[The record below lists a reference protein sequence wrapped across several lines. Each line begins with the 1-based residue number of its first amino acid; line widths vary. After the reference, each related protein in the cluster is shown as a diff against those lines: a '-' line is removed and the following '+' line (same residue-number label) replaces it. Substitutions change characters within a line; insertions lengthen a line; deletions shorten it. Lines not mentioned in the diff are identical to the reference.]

1 MRELKRFTI
10 AACCVLAAASAGV
23 SAQSFPAKTVRII
36 VPFPPG
42 GTTDILAREVALQIQ
57 PRWGV
62 PVIVENKAGASGT
75 IGSEEVV
82 RAAGD
87 PHVLL
92 LTATHHVINPSMRK
106 SLPYDTKRDFTPLAL
121 IAIVPNVLFVSSGFP
136 AQTVA
141 DLIRLAKD
149 RPGSINFAS
158 TGIGGA
164 NHLAGELFKVM
175 AGIDMVHIPYKGA
188 APAMNDL
195 LAGHVQV
202 MFDGLTGV
210 IPQLSSGRMRA
221 LGVTTLQRVPAV
233 PDIPTI
239 DESGVKGFEVLSWFG
254 LYGPSKLSTA
264 DIAKISSDIN
274 AVLRSAEIRARFAKH
289 GADPGAMSQMEF
301 SRFVEAEIEKWGRV
315 IEQAKIPKE

>member
-1 MRELKRFTI
+1 
-10 AACCVLAAASAGV
+10 VLAAASMGV
-23 SAQSFPAKTVRII
+23 CAQTFPAKNVRII

-42 GTTDILAREVALQIQ
+42 GTTDILAREVAIQVQ

-121 IAIVPNVLFVSSGFP
+121 IATVPNVLFVSSSFP
-136 AQTVA
+136 ARSVGE
-141 DLIRLAKD
+141 LIKLAKD
-149 RPGSINFAS
+149 KPGSINFAS

-164 NHLAGELFKVM
+164 NHLSGELFKVM

-210 IPQLSSGRMRA
+210 IPQLSSGKLRA

-233 PDIPTI
+233 PNIPTI

-254 LYGPSKLSTA
+254 LYGPPQLAAADVAKIAA
-264 DIAKISSDIN
+264 DIG
-274 AVLRSAEIRARFAKH
+274 AVLRSAEIKTRFARH
-289 GADPGAMSQMEF
+289 GADPGTMSQTEF
-301 SRFVEAEIEKWGRV
+301 ARFVEAEIDKWGRV
-315 IEQAKIPKE
+315 IEHAKIPKE

>member
-1 MRELKRFTI
+1 MRVFIRFTL
-10 AACCVLAAASAGV
+10 ACALAAASMGV
-23 SAQSFPAKTVRII
+23 CAQTFPARNVRII

-42 GTTDILAREVALQIQ
+42 GTTDILAREVATQVQ

-121 IAIVPNVLFVSSGFP
+121 IATVPNVLFVSSSFP
-136 AQTVA
+136 ARSVG
-141 DLIRLAKD
+141 DLIKLAKD
-149 RPGSINFAS
+149 KPGSINFAS

-164 NHLAGELFKVM
+164 NHLSGELFKVM

-233 PDIPTI
+233 PNIPTI

-254 LYGPSKLSTA
+254 LYGPPQLAAADVAKIAA
-264 DIAKISSDIN
+264 DIG
-274 AVLRSAEIRARFAKH
+274 AVLRSAEIKTHFARH
-289 GADPGAMSQMEF
+289 GADPGTMSQTEF
-301 SRFVEAEIEKWGRV
+301 ARFVEAEIDKWGRV
-315 IEQAKIPKE
+315 IEHAKIPKE